1 MAVVNKTLRDVVFQA
16 IRSKN
21 LRPTEL
27 IRSLSDEAYP
37 RELENELSDLIE
49 SGEVV
54 FGPDGI
60 LRATKHGRVFARI

>member
-27 IRSLSDEAYP
+27 IRSLCNEAYP
-37 RELENELSDLIE
+37 REIENQLSDLIE

-54 FGPDGI
+54 FGSDGI
-60 LRATKHGRVFARI
+60 LRATK